1 MNNCEFV
8 GNLTKDPVIRTT
20 QTGKAV
26 VGFSIATN
34 EQYITPQGEKKEIV
48 SYINVVAWGPLAQ
61 AAATE
66 LRKGMRVLV
75 QGRQSTRSY
84 TGKDGQKKWTTEIN
98 ANIIAR
104 PLSTQQAQQSQGYQ
118 QPQQP
123 QAQNGGW
130 NHFGQAEPQAT
141 DMFGQEIPF

>member
-1 MNNCEFV
+1 MNDCEFI

-26 VGFSIATN
+26 VGFSMATN
-34 EQYITPQGEKKEIV
+34 EPYITPHGEKKEIV
-48 SYINVVAWGPLAQ
+48 SYINVVAWGNLAQ

-75 QGRQSTRSY
+75 HGWQSTRSY
-84 TGKDGQKKWTTEIN
+84 TGKDGQKKWVTEIN
-98 ANIIAR
+98 ANVIAR
-104 PLSTQQAQQSQGYQ
+104 PLSTQQSQQQNHQ

-130 NHFGQAEPQAT
+130 NRFGQAEPQAT

>member
-1 MNNCEFV
+1 MNNCEFI

-26 VGFSIATN
+26 VGFSMATN
-34 EQYITPQGEKKEIV
+34 EPYITPQGEKKEIV

-75 QGRQSTRSY
+75 HGRQSTRSY
-84 TGKDGQKKWTTEIN
+84 TGKDGQKKWVTEIN
-98 ANIIAR
+98 ANVIAR
-104 PLSTQQAQQSQGYQ
+104 PISTQQAQQPP
-118 QPQQP
+118 QPQT
-123 QAQNGGW
+123 QNGGW
-130 NHFGQAEPQAT
+130 NRFGQAEPQAT